1 MLLEI
6 DHRLEKSIIEL
17 ANAEH
22 KTVEQ
27 LVNDALTELLED
39 YHDVQAADDVLKRIE
54 NGTERVY
61 SLAEV
66 ETELNALE
74 D

>member
-6 DHRLEKSIIEL
+6 DNRLEKSIIEL

-27 LVNDALTELLED
+27 LVNDALIELLED
-39 YHDVQAADDVLKRIE
+39 YHDVQAAEAALKRIE
-54 NGTERVY
+54 QGEDRVVDWADAKAILHEMA
-61 SLAEV
+61 S
-66 ETELNALE
+66 
-74 D
+74 